1 MYQIIK
7 SENKISKLR
16 EYSFSELGFEER
28 AHLQEWVANEPECL
42 GEELLIIQKEF
53 AGFSDTK
60 ERLDLLALDKSGSL
74 VIIENK
80 LDDSGRDV
88 TWQSLKYA
96 SYCSNLTKENIRQMY
111 QEYLDKNTPSS
122 SAVENI
128 CEFLDAKD
136 DWDNVEIN
144 KGPVSQR
151 IILIAANFRREV
163 TNTVLWLLQNKL
175 RIQCFKVTPFGD
187 GISLFLSVD
196 QIVPTKTAEEFMI
209 RMADK
214 AQDEM
219 ETQAAQNRYAVRKRF
234 WEELLTR
241 FSKCSDLFSNVNPRK
256 EAYIGT
262 GSGVGAVWYN
272 FVITKSFCRVEL
284 YLDRTKEENKFLFD
298 ELMKSQV
305 KIQEF
310 FDQPLAWERLNDKK
324 ASRIKLEI
332 PANVFDDAMWEM
344 MFGFLIDSMPRME
357 KAFKTPLM
365 AAAKKMKAAPSQV

>member
-1 MYQIIK
+1 MYQILK
-7 SENKISKLR
+7 SENKISKLQ
-16 EYSFSELGFEER
+16 EFSFGELGFEER
-28 AHLQEWVANEPECL
+28 AHLQEWIAKEPECL

-88 TWQSLKYA
+88 TWQALKYA

-111 QEYLDKNTPSS
+111 QEYLGKQGASV
-122 SAVENI
+122 SAEENI
-128 CEFLDAKD
+128 CEFLDVKD

-187 GISLFLSVD
+187 TNSLFLAID

-214 AQDEM
+214 AQEEM
-219 ETQAAQNRYAVRKRF
+219 ETQAEQNRYAVRKKF
-234 WEELLTR
+234 WEELLKR
-241 FSKCSDLFSNVNPRK
+241 FSKHSELFANVSPRK
-256 EAYIGT
+256 EAWIGT

-272 FVITKSFCRVEL
+272 FVITKALCRVEL

-298 ELMKSQV
+298 ELLKSQA
-305 KIQEF
+305 KIQEH
-310 FDQPLAWERLNDKK
+310 FDQPLSWERLDNKK
-324 ASRIKLEI
+324 ASRVKLEI
-332 PANVFDDAMWEM
+332 PANVFDEAMWEA
-344 MFGFLIDSMPRME
+344 MFEFLIDSMPKME
-357 KAFKTPLM
+357 KAFKLPLHS
-365 AAAKKMKAAPSQV
+365 AAKKMKAAGNLP